1 LLLFE
6 VTFVIDE
13 RRMRQ
18 NHRTIR
24 KEAPMTDSAWP
35 MDERPRERL
44 LAHGAESLSDAE
56 LLAIFLRTG
65 TAGTPVMELSRF
77 LLQEF
82 SGLRGL
88 LTASR
93 RQFCDVKG
101 LGTAKYAQVQAAMEM
116 ARRVMDEP
124 LRQGDPLR
132 SPEDTRRFLS
142 SRLGTYPHEVFAGLF
157 LDNRHRVI
165 QYRELFRG
173 TIDGAAVYPREVV
186 RQALED
192 NAAAVI
198 FAHNHPSGVAEPSQ
212 ADISLTKRLKEALG
226 LVDIRVLDHMVIGHG
241 EVISLAERGL
251 M

>member
-1 LLLFE
+1 
-6 VTFVIDE
+6 
-13 RRMRQ
+13 
-18 NHRTIR
+18 
-24 KEAPMTDSAWP
+24 MTDSAWP
-35 MDERPRERL
+35 LDERPRERL
-44 LAHGAESLSDAE
+44 LAHGAESLSDTE

-65 TAGTPVMELSRF
+65 TAGMPVMALSRH

-132 SPEDTRRFLS
+132 SPEDTRRFLT
-142 SRLGTYPHEVFAGLF
+142 SRLATYPHEIFAGLF

-165 QYRELFRG
+165 RYRELFRG

-212 ADISLTKRLKEALG
+212 ADISLTRRLKEALG
-226 LVDIRVLDHMVIGHG
+226 LVDIRVLDHMVVGHG

>member
-1 LLLFE
+1 MPSP
-6 VTFVIDE
+6 D
-13 RRMRQ
+13 
-18 NHRTIR
+18 
-24 KEAPMTDSAWP
+24 WP
-35 MDERPRERL
+35 TDERPRERL
-44 LAHGAESLSDAE
+44 LAHGPESLSDAE

-65 TAGTPVMELSRF
+65 TAGTPVMVLARQLISRF
-77 LLQEF
+77 G
-82 SGLRGL
+82 GLRAL

-93 RQFCDVKG
+93 QQFCSVKG
-101 LGTAKYAQVQAAMEM
+101 LGTAKYAQVQAALEM

-124 LRQGDPLR
+124 LRQGTPLQT
-132 SPEDTRRFLS
+132 PADTRRFLTH
-142 SRLGTYPHEVFAGLF
+142 RLGTQPYEVFAGLF

-212 ADISLTKRLKEALG
+212 ADIALTRRLKDALA
-226 LVDIRVLDHMVIGHG
+226 LVDIRVLDHMVVGHG